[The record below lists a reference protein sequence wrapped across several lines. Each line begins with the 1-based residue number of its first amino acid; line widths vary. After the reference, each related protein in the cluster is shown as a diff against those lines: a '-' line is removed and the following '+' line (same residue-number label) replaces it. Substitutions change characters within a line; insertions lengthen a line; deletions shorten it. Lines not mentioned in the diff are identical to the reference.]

1 MDLRLMKYFVAVAEE
16 LNFSSAAKRLNM
28 AQPPLSQQIKSLEIE
43 LGVQLLKR
51 NNRKVELTEPGRVF
65 LAEARKTLLQSEKA
79 VKAAQLAHQGQI
91 GQLTV
96 GFVGSATDG
105 IFIKK
110 LKEFREKYPFVQLTL
125 KEMTTA
131 QQLDAL
137 HSREIHVGL
146 LRPFVQESA
155 IQSQLFT
162 EEPFVFAVPK
172 SHSLAS
178 RPKIS
183 VHEVANDPFI
193 MPPRHHGPDFY
204 DIIIGYFRN
213 CGISIRIIQ
222 EAAHMHTIVNL
233 VASGLGISVVP
244 SSVKNFRRPGIVYKN
259 FIEKPPQINLSLAW
273 RRDDES
279 PALHFFLNHFS
290 SGNYK
295 CT

>member
-1 MDLRLMKYFVAVAEE
+1 MKYFVAVAEE
-16 LNFSSAAKRLNM
+16 LNFTRAAKRLNM

-51 NNRKVELTEPGRVF
+51 NNRKVELTEPGQVF
-65 LAEARKTLLQSEKA
+65 LEEARNTLLQSEKA
-79 VKAAQLAHQGQI
+79 IKAAQLAQQGQI
-91 GQLTV
+91 GRLTV

-105 IFIKK
+105 IFINK
-110 LKEFREKYPFVQLTL
+110 LKEFHDNYPLVQLTL
-125 KEMTTA
+125 KEMTTS

-137 HSREIHVGL
+137 YSREIHVGM
-146 LRPFVQESA
+146 LRPFVQETD
-155 IQSQLFT
+155 IQSQVFT
-162 EEPFVFAVPK
+162 EESFVFALPK

-193 MPPRHHGPDFY
+193 MPPRHYGPDFY
-204 DIIIGYFRN
+204 DIINGYFRS

-222 EAAHMHTIVNL
+222 EAVQMHTIVNL

-273 RRDDES
+273 RMDDKS
-279 PALHFFLNHFS
+279 PALRFFLNHF
-290 SGNYK
+290 K
-295 CT
+295 LEK